1 LAELDDEPAPPTTGE
16 TEVALGMIRLKR
28 HGPAAAL
35 HQQKGSSLWQIRALG
50 RFNAVLRQSCL
61 RVTDKYLMR

>member
-1 LAELDDEPAPPTTGE
+1 
-16 TEVALGMIRLKR
+16 MIRLER

-35 HQQKGSSLWQIRALG
+35 HQQKGSSRWQIRALG

-61 RVTDKYLMR
+61 RVTDGYLMR